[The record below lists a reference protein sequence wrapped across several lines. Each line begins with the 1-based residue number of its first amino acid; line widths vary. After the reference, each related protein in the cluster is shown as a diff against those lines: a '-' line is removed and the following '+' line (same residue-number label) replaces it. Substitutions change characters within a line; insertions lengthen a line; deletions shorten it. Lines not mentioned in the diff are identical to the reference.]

1 MNTARSMASA
11 QDSSESS
18 KDDSTEDPTQEPA
31 RDSMFSPDRD
41 VVPVSMSPRNTPASR
56 IIPVPGNLLLD
67 GLQPE
72 DRALLDPYLDYV
84 ICERGETLF
93 EVGASVRT
101 IAFPCDQTVVSLMVV
116 MRDGRGAETA
126 TVGREGAVGGIVSSG
141 FLPASTQAVVQ
152 LGGPLL
158 RLDAH
163 RLQEAKARSPALRN
177 LFTRYADCLL
187 AQVLQSVA
195 CNALHPIEARC
206 LRWLL
211 TLQDRI
217 GTETLPV
224 TQELLATML
233 GVQRT
238 YLTRILRT
246 LSRQGLI
253 EVGRGRITMRSRLQA
268 EAAACECH
276 GVVRRHYEAVL
287 GAIYGADGLLL
298 AVEPPSGRSGS
309 QDPRVLAAPEPA

>member
-1 MNTARSMASA
+1 MA
-11 QDSSESS
+11 
-18 KDDSTEDPTQEPA
+18 PVPGPPA
-31 RDSMFSPDRD
+31 
-41 VVPVSMSPRNTPASR
+41 
-56 IIPVPGNLLLD
+56 PGNLLLD
-67 GLQPE
+67 GLRPQ
-72 DRALLDPYLDYV
+72 DRALLEPDLEFAIV
-84 ICERGETLF
+84 QRGETLF
-93 EVGASVRT
+93 AAGTSVTT
-101 IAFPCDQTVVSLMVV
+101 IAFPCDQTVISLMIV

-141 FLPASTQAVVQ
+141 FLPASTHAVVQ
-152 LGGPLL
+152 LGGPIL
-158 RLDAH
+158 RLDAA
-163 RLQEAKARSPALRN
+163 RLQEAKLRSPALRN
-177 LFTRYADCLL
+177 LFTRYGDCLL

-217 GTETLPV
+217 GTESLPV

-246 LSRQGLI
+246 LQRQGLI
-253 EVGRGRITMRSRLQA
+253 EVGRGRITMRNRPVA

-276 GVVRRHYEAVL
+276 GVVRRHYETVL
-287 GAIYGADGLLL
+287 GAIYGTDGVLR
-298 AVEPPSGRSGS
+298 AIEPPGQRSGGVAFRS
-309 QDPRVLAAPEPA
+309 LADPEAA